1 MLGKGAAAQAG
12 PLECR
17 AVCAVSCGVRIFE
30 ISADPAMRRRLRTLL
45 LLHRFNNLA
54 RQIRIEGW
62 QQKAADLYELE
73 RSLWP
78 I

>member
-1 MLGKGAAAQAG
+1 MAG
-12 PLECR
+12 R
-17 AVCAVSCGVRIFE
+17 VRSFLRGFGYSKS
-30 ISADPAMRRRLRTLL
+30 SADPAMRRRLRTLL